1 MNMLRKFMLSCK
13 AATMLIEKK
22 HRTKLTMKESVQ
34 LALHKT
40 MCDACRLY
48 EKQSEFLER
57 LFKNYEIHEQSSEHS
72 CKELEEK
79 ILTRLDLPKP
89 RDE

>member
-1 MNMLRKFMLSCK
+1 MNMMRKIMLSCK
-13 AATMLIEKK
+13 AATLLIEKK
-22 HRTKLTMKESVQ
+22 HRARLTMKENVQ

-57 LFKNYEIHEQSSEHS
+57 LFKNSEIHEQLSEHS
-72 CKELEEK
+72 CKELEEQ

-89 RDE
+89 KDE